1 MKVCRL
7 VMNKH
12 HKHFFCPEC
21 DDFTVYKPHSNTIRC
36 YECPWSAEAHG
47 QPVLDIIMRFTVHG
61 E

>member
-12 HKHFFCPEC
+12 HKHYFCPKC
-21 DDFTVYKPHSNTIRC
+21 GDFTVYTPYNGRISC
-36 YECPWSAEAHG
+36 YECPWSIEAHG
-47 QPVLDIIMRFTVHG
+47 QPVLDIIMRFTVQD